1 MPSAGASSTPCRWF
15 SDAVRGGQEILL
27 EGQLGVMRDL
37 DWGTYPFVTSSNPVA
52 GGACVGAG
60 LPPTAINRII
70 GVAKA
75 YCTAVGAGPFPSELH
90 DEIGARLREIGQEY
104 GATTGRPRRCGWFD
118 AVAMSYGAWLNGFTG
133 LAITKLD
140 VLDDLPELKICT
152 GYRLDGEIIARVP
165 DTVDLARVE
174 PVYEDVARLADLHP
188 RRADVGC
195 AARASSRLPEPPCRA
210 GRRADRLC
218 LGGAG
223 AGPVDRDMMA

>member
-1 MPSAGASSTPCRWF
+1 M
-15 SDAVRGGQEILL
+15 
-27 EGQLGVMRDL
+27 
-37 DWGTYPFVTSSNPVA
+37 
-52 GGACVGAG
+52 VGAG
-60 LPPTAINRII
+60 LPPTAINRIV

-118 AVAMSYGAWLNGFTG
+118 AVAMAYGAWLNGFTG

-174 PVYEDVARLADLHP
+174 PIYEAWPGWQTATRDARTWEALPERARAYLNRIAELADVPIAYVSVGPERDQLIVMRP
-188 RRADVGC
+188 DV
-195 AARASSRLPEPPCRA
+195 
-210 GRRADRLC
+210 
-218 LGGAG
+218 
-223 AGPVDRDMMA
+223 

>member
-1 MPSAGASSTPCRWF
+1 
-15 SDAVRGGQEILL
+15 
-27 EGQLGVMRDL
+27 MRRR
-37 DWGTYPFVTSSNPVA
+37 
-52 GGACVGAG
+52 G

-118 AVAMSYGAWLNGFTG
+118 AVAMAYGAWLNGFTG

-140 VLDDLPELKICT
+140 VLDELAELKICT
-152 GYRLDGEIIARVP
+152 GYRLDGGIIARVP

-174 PVYEDVARLADLHP
+174 PVYETWPGWQTSTRHARTWEALPEQACADLNRLADWP
-188 RRADVGC
+188 AC
-195 AARASSRLPEPPCRA
+195 RLRMFRW
-210 GRRADRLC
+210 GRS
-218 LGGAG
+218 GTS
-223 AGPVDRDMMA
+223 